1 MQLLDKMKVP
11 FVFHEGLGFLMFCR
25 LERAAGPSP
34 KMIRT
39 WRFNKRGESP
49 LLHASA
55 KSNVGHEEA
64 NAGTCGFI
72 KAPLSCGGFG

>member
-1 MQLLDKMKVP
+1 MVP
-11 FVFHEGLGFLMFCR
+11 IFSHDFPP
-25 LERAAGPSP
+25 LEN
-34 KMIRT
+34 
-39 WRFNKRGESP
+39 RFNKRGESP

-72 KAPLSCGGFG
+72 KAGQLHGSDEASLG

>member
-11 FVFHEGLGFLMFCR
+11 FVFREGLSGFLMFSNGWN
-25 LERAAGPSP
+25 GPQ
-34 KMIRT
+34 RT

-72 KAPLSCGGFG
+72 KAPLPSNEVAGSFG

>member
-1 MQLLDKMKVP
+1 MKFFLFLWRSWFILIFLLVGNA
-11 FVFHEGLGFLMFCR
+11 VFDL
-25 LERAAGPSP
+25 PN
-34 KMIRT
+34 MILT

-72 KAPLSCGGFG
+72 KAPWSVGKMIFFW